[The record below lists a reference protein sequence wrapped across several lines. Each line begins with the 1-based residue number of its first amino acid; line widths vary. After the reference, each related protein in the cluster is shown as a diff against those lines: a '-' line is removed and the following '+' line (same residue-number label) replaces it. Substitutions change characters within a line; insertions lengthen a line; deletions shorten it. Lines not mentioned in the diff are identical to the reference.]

1 MKTPREILLARHR
14 AAAPQL
20 DAIRHAVVNDLS
32 RPTQAGA
39 WPANLAAACLRLL
52 TVPWRELVLPARR
65 VWTALAAV
73 WVLLFV
79 INFSQRNPVSSVTGQ
94 PARPQPVMMSWQAQ
108 QRWLNELLTDRA
120 APPDADRPRNS
131 GPGPRTESGEISF
144 V

>member
-32 RPTQAGA
+32 RPTPGGA
-39 WPANLAAACLRLL
+39 WLANLVAACLRLL
-52 TVPWRELVLPARR
+52 TAPWRELVLPARR
-65 VWTALAAV
+65 TWTALAAV
-73 WVLLFV
+73 WVLLLV
-79 INFSQRNPVSSVTGQ
+79 INLSQRDPVSSVTGRL
-94 PARPQPVMMSWQAQ
+94 ARPQPVMMSWQAQ

-120 APPDADRPRNS
+120 APADTDRPRNTA
-131 GPGPRTESGEISF
+131 PRPRTENGETAL